1 MQLPRYTQ
9 PTTTTRRTTTTTRI
23 QRNPSC
29 LDDNTAYYGNNLKFE
44 NNYSSSEDCR
54 GRCDRYPGCN
64 FWSFMKSNG
73 RCFIKSSKVL
83 KFTYFA
89 FVWRLDAARNAG
101 CNPNI
106 LFHYSNIASLEW
118 GRETV
123 CSLRFC
129 KTRQQSGV
137 PVRIQRMSACKLSTL
152 IILAL
157 TAIWIWN

>member
-9 PTTTTRRTTTTTRI
+9 PTTTTRRTTTTARI

-29 LDDNTAYYGNNLKFE
+29 LDDNTAYYGNNLKVE

-54 GRCDRYPGCN
+54 RRCDRYPGCN

-83 KFTYFA
+83 KLTFCFCVTSGRSTQDVILTY
-89 FVWRLDAARNAG
+89 
-101 CNPNI
+101 
-106 LFHYSNIASLEW
+106 YSNIVSLEW
-118 GRETV
+118 WRETV

-137 PVRIQRMSACKLSTL
+137 PVRIQRMPACKLSRR
-152 IILAL
+152 IFY
-157 TAIWIWN
+157 N

>member
-1 MQLPRYTQ
+1 MHNKCNPLPVPGLTVMACSNFKFQLIGLRTVHDMELKQYNTFLMQLPRYTQ
-9 PTTTTRRTTTTTRI
+9 PTTTTRRTTTTARI

-54 GRCDRYPGCN
+54 RRCDRYPGCN

-89 FVWRLDAARNAG
+89 F
-101 CNPNI
+101 
-106 LFHYSNIASLEW
+106 
-118 GRETV
+118 
-123 CSLRFC
+123 
-129 KTRQQSGV
+129 
-137 PVRIQRMSACKLSTL
+137 M
-152 IILAL
+152 
-157 TAIWIWN
+157 

>member
-1 MQLPRYTQ
+1 MIWIYYNTFLMQLPRYTQ

-54 GRCDRYPGCN
+54 RRCDRYPGCN

-89 FVWRLDAARNAG
+89 FTCVTSG
-101 CNPNI
+101 
-106 LFHYSNIASLEW
+106 HMEW
-118 GRETV
+118 E
-123 CSLRFC
+123 FC
-129 KTRQQSGV
+129 KTRQQWGV
-137 PVRIQRMSACKLSTL
+137 RVRIQRMSACKLSRR
-152 IILAL
+152 IFY
-157 TAIWIWN
+157 N